1 MGYQGINT
9 LLKKSFFRGL
19 PCFVHREHHWGHHMY
34 GERYG
39 VTIFTV
45 VTNFN
50 ITVLEVPK
58 LQKTIPRNGE
68 LPATLSRSVASASVN
83 GRPKC
88 FIIYY
93 LIPITLISPLS
104 CLLVP
109 M

>member
-9 LLKKSFFRGL
+9 FVCSSFFV
-19 PCFVHREHHWGHHMY
+19 PREHCWGDHIY

-58 LQKTIPRNGE
+58 LQKTIPRMANY
-68 LPATLSRSVASASVN
+68 LPHFAES
-83 GRPKC
+83 
-88 FIIYY
+88 
-93 LIPITLISPLS
+93 
-104 CLLVP
+104 
-109 M
+109 